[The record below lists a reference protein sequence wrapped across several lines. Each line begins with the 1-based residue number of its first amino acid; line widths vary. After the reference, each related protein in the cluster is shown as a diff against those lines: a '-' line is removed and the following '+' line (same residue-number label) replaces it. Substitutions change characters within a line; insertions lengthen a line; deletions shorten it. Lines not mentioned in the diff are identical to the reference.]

1 MVGEEV
7 SMSDLKII
15 KVLEGEENKIPIGK
29 AALALAMIADDSDE
43 EIVDFMNEKNLLA
56 VITRAGGKGED
67 VKNKVLRNSLA
78 AAVNSAVI
86 TDSVQD
92 RRVLARC
99 VERALAGI
107 GGSMVSISGAGMKI
121 GIVRDDAHLAVAI
134 YGKIGIPGLNVD
146 HEISGLG
153 VHYYGLLGD

>member
-1 MVGEEV
+1 V
-7 SMSDLKII
+7 KILNNI
-15 KVLEGEENKIPIGK
+15 QLDITKILEGEEGKIPIGK
-29 AALALAMIADDSDE
+29 AALALAMIADDSDDTLVE
-43 EIVDFMNEKNLLA
+43 LLNEKDLLA
-56 VITRAGGKGED
+56 VITRAGGKGEE

-86 TDSVQD
+86 TDNIQD

-99 VERALAGI
+99 VERALAGL
-107 GGSMVSISGAGMKI
+107 GGPMTSISGAGMKI
-121 GIVRDDAHLAVAI
+121 GIVRDEAHLAVAI